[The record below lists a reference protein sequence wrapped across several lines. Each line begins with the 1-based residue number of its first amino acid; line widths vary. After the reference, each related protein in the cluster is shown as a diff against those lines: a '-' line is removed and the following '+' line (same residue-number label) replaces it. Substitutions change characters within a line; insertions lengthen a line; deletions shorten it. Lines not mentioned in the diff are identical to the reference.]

1 MPTVWQLLETIP
13 GPAAVP
19 AVWKASLGTDFTVFR
34 EAFLRTLPTPARS
47 YPCPRECGCSHEIV
61 RHKDG
66 TIVAVCRCEPCCC
79 DDIRLTKEDTTILEL
94 NWRKLG
100 RAISKAFGFRACDAD
115 VGVAHAIQIA
125 AYSEQAVPVI
135 ATAVNDPDTF
145 HHVVMALAGR
155 LRGRFI
161 LIAPTSDFLDGAS
174 QGVLAGLQSCFL
186 ALDTSVILTPQG
198 SLRTTRPPAELLAGV
213 ATDAKEPPPEDVA
226 LRAFRI
232 VETLDTE
239 CPTKAPTLLTVFR
252 LYCMKCMT
260 TDQIAKK
267 VGCAKGTV
275 INRMKVLHA
284 RLGDPRQLQRYSPYF
299 KKIEDQIAQSKGSYV
314 HRKAL
319 IYDDAGHGED

>member
-1 MPTVWQLLETIP
+1 M
-13 GPAAVP
+13 
-19 AVWKASLGTDFTVFR
+19 
-34 EAFLRTLPTPARS
+34 
-47 YPCPRECGCSHEIV
+47 
-61 RHKDG
+61 
-66 TIVAVCRCEPCCC
+66 
-79 DDIRLTKEDTTILEL
+79 
-94 NWRKLG
+94 
-100 RAISKAFGFRACDAD
+100 
-115 VGVAHAIQIA
+115 
-125 AYSEQAVPVI
+125 
-135 ATAVNDPDTF
+135 
-145 HHVVMALAGR
+145 
-155 LRGRFI
+155 
-161 LIAPTSDFLDGAS
+161 
-174 QGVLAGLQSCFL
+174 QSCFL
-186 ALDTSVILTPQG
+186 ALDSSVILTPQG
-198 SLRTTRPPAELLAGV
+198 SLRTTRPPAELLAGI

-252 LYCMKCMT
+252 LYCMKCMS

-267 VGCAKGTV
+267 VGCSKGTV